1 MVKILDQELILR
13 LAEKMGFGNIV
24 VSDSKDIVNLEDNI
38 SAKKVVVFNDDNYFD
53 IRSSVQIG
61 LSNILNPEEKTKS
74 RDPIVRSKLKGILLR
89 ILLEKGFSLG
99 ESSLQLMLEELG
111 NDLLGYGPIEPFF
124 YDPEVT
130 EIKACRDMIRVERLG
145 VEKIVPGISFRSEEH
160 IRDVLERMLAPTGR
174 KIDLANPVVN
184 ARLVDGSRI
193 IAHISPVAVNGT
205 MFTIRRFRK
214 DMTVENLINRGVM
227 SPQVVDFVRAAVISK
242 QNIVI
247 SGGTS
252 SGKTTVLNCLA
263 SFIPEEESIV
273 TIEDPAEL
281 QLQHCNVRSLEGRVA
296 TADIK
301 NEITQR
307 HLVIDALRM
316 APKRIIIG
324 ECRAGETFDMLQAM
338 NTGHKG
344 SLTTAH
350 ANSARHCTRR
360 LVNMVQ
366 MAKMDIPYDG
376 IVEQIA
382 DAVDFFIHVLKD
394 KNGKR
399 RLDHISEVL
408 GTERNEGVLNIKLQ
422 VLWKYNASAESYEW
436 CQNEFLREEQ
446 LVEEG
451 GWKS

>member
-1 MVKILDQELILR
+1 MDHDLIKK
-13 LAEKMGFGNIV
+13 LAQRCGECFIEERGTEEEPKASSPV
-24 VSDSKDIVNLEDNI
+24 I
-38 SAKKVVVFNDDNYFD
+38 SARIPGLTEEKYRE
-53 IRSSVQIG
+53 IRIYVQTA
-61 LSNILNPEEKTKS
+61 LSNILKPEERTRS
-74 RDPIVRSKLKGILLR
+74 RDPIVRSKLKSIVMRG
-89 ILLEKGFSLG
+89 LLEKDIPLG
-99 ESSLQLMLEELG
+99 EAVSPVLVEELG

-130 EIKACRDMIRVERLG
+130 EIKAGRDIVRIEKQGIERIAEG
-145 VEKIVPGISFRSEEH
+145 VRFRNEDH

-174 KIDLANPVVN
+174 KIDMASPKVN
-184 ARLVDGSRI
+184 ARLIDGSRM
-193 IAHISPVAVNGT
+193 IAHIPPVAVNGV

-214 DMTVENLINRGVM
+214 DMTVDNLIKRNVM
-227 SPQVVDFVRAAVISK
+227 SPEVVGFLKAAVISK

-281 QLQHCNVRSLEGRVA
+281 QLQHTNVRSLEARPA
-296 TADIK
+296 TADTRI
-301 NEITQR
+301 EISQR
-307 HLVIDALRM
+307 DLVVDALRM
-316 APKRIIIG
+316 APKRIIVG

-350 ANSARHCTRR
+350 ANSSRHCTRR

-376 IVEQIA
+376 IVEQVA
-382 DAVDFFIHVLKD
+382 DAVDIFIHVLKD
-394 KNGKR
+394 RTGR
-399 RLDHISEVL
+399 RRMDHICEVV
-408 GTERNEGVLNIKLQ
+408 GTERIEGVLNVKLNT
-422 VLWKYNASAESYEW
+422 LWQYSTGKDAFEW
-436 CQNEFLREEQ
+436 V
-446 LVEEG
+446 VEGFNRRDALIDEG
-451 GWKS
+451 GWVS

>member
-1 MVKILDQELILR
+1 MDHDLIKK
-13 LAEKMGFGNIV
+13 LAQRCGEYFIEECCTEEEPESCSPV
-24 VSDSKDIVNLEDNI
+24 I
-38 SAKKVVVFNDDNYFD
+38 SARIPGLTEEKYRE
-53 IRSSVQIG
+53 IRIYVQTA
-61 LSNILNPEEKTKS
+61 LSNILKPEERTRS
-74 RDPIVRSKLKGILLR
+74 RDPIVRSKLKSIVMRG
-89 ILLEKGFSLG
+89 LLEKDIPLG
-99 ESSLQLMLEELG
+99 EAVSPVLVEELG

-130 EIKACRDMIRVERLG
+130 EIKAGRDIVRIEKQGIERIAEG
-145 VEKIVPGISFRSEEH
+145 VRFRNEDH

-174 KIDLANPVVN
+174 KIDMASPKVN
-184 ARLVDGSRI
+184 ARLIDGSRM
-193 IAHISPVAVNGT
+193 IAHIPPVAVNGV

-214 DMTVENLINRGVM
+214 DMTVDNLIKRNVM
-227 SPQVVDFVRAAVISK
+227 SPEVVGFLKAAVISK

-281 QLQHCNVRSLEGRVA
+281 QLQHTNVRSLEARPA
-296 TADIK
+296 TADTRI
-301 NEITQR
+301 EISQR
-307 HLVIDALRM
+307 DLVVDALRM
-316 APKRIIIG
+316 APKRIIVG

-350 ANSARHCTRR
+350 ANSSRHCTRR

-376 IVEQIA
+376 IVEQVA
-382 DAVDFFIHVLKD
+382 DAVDIFIHVLKD
-394 KNGKR
+394 RTGR
-399 RLDHISEVL
+399 RRMDHICEVV
-408 GTERNEGVLNIKLQ
+408 GTERIEGVLNVKLNT
-422 VLWKYNASAESYEW
+422 LWQYSPGKDAFEW
-436 CQNEFLREEQ
+436 V
-446 LVEEG
+446 VEGFNRRDALIDEG
-451 GWKS
+451 GWVS